1 VHPDGHLRVRDVHEA
16 LAGVGPDRAI
26 LTTDVFSR
34 WVPPEPE
41 CLRMFVE
48 QLAYLGWTAEQ
59 IATMVCTNPRAFLGE
74 PA

>member
-1 VHPDGHLRVRDVHEA
+1 M
-16 LAGVGPDRAI
+16 VGPERAV

-59 IATMVCTNPRAFLGE
+59 IGPWLLATVALFAAVIHTLSSASTAMP
-74 PA
+74 

>member
-1 VHPDGHLRVRDVHEA
+1 MPRSAPNAAV
-16 LAGVGPDRAI
+16 

-48 QLAYLGWTAEQ
+48 QLAYLGWTDEQ
-59 IATMVCTNPRAFLGE
+59 IGTMVSVNPRSFLGE

>member
-1 VHPDGHLRVRDVHEA
+1 V
-16 LAGVGPDRAI
+16 

-41 CLRMFVE
+41 CLRMFAE
-48 QLAYLGWTAEQ
+48 QLAYLGLAAEDVHRML
-59 IATMVCTNPRAFLGE
+59 AVNPRRYLDLPL